1 MNPGHDDKQLEETI
15 HRALRELPARRAPHS
30 LEQRVLAEIERR
42 AALPWWRRSFT
53 YWPAAARIGF
63 VVVCAGIVL
72 TALMG
77 RVWIMAGLDPMQ
89 LKPAVMQPFAWA
101 ENLLVVVRAIA
112 SSCEIIL
119 RNIPSAWLYGSLL
132 FFGSMYAALFGLGAA
147 AFKAIRAPR

>member
-1 MNPGHDDKQLEETI
+1 MNPGHNDKHLEETI
-15 HRALRELPARRAPHS
+15 HRALRELPARQAPHS

-53 YWPAAARIGF
+53 HWPAAARIGF
-63 VVVCAGIVL
+63 IIVCAGIVL

-77 RVWIMAGLDPMQ
+77 RVWIMAGFDPAH
-89 LKPAVMQPFAWA
+89 LKPALLQPFAWA
-101 ENLLVVVRAIA
+101 ENLLVALRAIA
-112 SSCEIIL
+112 GSCEIIL
-119 RNIPSAWLYGSLL
+119 RNIPSVWLYGSLL